1 MQPSIFEFIEVEC
14 YGERRVNVFGVT
26 VTVTSQLQKLS
37 FDDVTKQFLITISD
51 KQLNSPAVNIYDS

>member
-1 MQPSIFEFIEVEC
+1 MES

-51 KQLNSPAVNIYDS
+51 KQLNSPAVNIYES